1 MDRQRNT
8 FWNLLLVSVE
18 VAIIT
23 YLDYAFAGTYYSL
36 DVLYCLPVV
45 QAARIGAVRAMRRS
59 DTQTSTVIGVICAIA
74 WSVAEAAVI
83 WPGFPLSAVAMNIF
97 TRSVTFTVLGRVVTR
112 LWKEREYSRK
122 DTLTNLAN
130 RLEFIERF
138 EAEQLRS
145 ERSGSPYSL
154 LFIDIDQ
161 FKLLNDTLGHH
172 VGDVA
177 LKEVAG
183 ILRANCRNVDT
194 VARIGG
200 DEFVLLFPETDEYVC
215 GILVNRIR
223 SVSEKKFKTEN
234 WSISLSIG
242 HVTTTGREKSVEEV
256 MHEADENMYLM
267 KRDRQ

>member
-1 MDRQRNT
+1 MQRNK
-8 FWNLLLVSVE
+8 FWGLSLVALE

-23 YLDYAFAGTYYSL
+23 YLDYGFAGTYYSL

-45 QAARIGAVRAMRRS
+45 QAARLGAIRSMRRS
-59 DTQTSTVIGVICAIA
+59 DTQTSTIIGVISAVA
-74 WSVAEAAVI
+74 WSIAEAAVI
-83 WPGFPLSAVAMNIF
+83 WPGFPWDAFAMNIF

-161 FKLLNDTLGHH
+161 FKMLNDNHGHH
-172 VGDVA
+172 VGDDA
-177 LKEVAG
+177 LKDLAI
-183 ILRANCRNVDT
+183 ILRENSRNVDT

-200 DEFVLLFPETDEYVC
+200 DEFVLLFPETDQYVC
-215 GILVNRIR
+215 GVLVNRIK
-223 SVSEKKFKTEN
+223 SASANKFREEG
-234 WSISLSIG
+234 WAISLSIG
-242 HVTTTGREKSVEEV
+242 HVTATGREKSVEEAL
-256 MHEADENMYLM
+256 HEADENMYQM
-267 KRDRQ
+267 KKAGQ